1 MVVKQSGSRISL
13 LSALALPLTTCVSLD
28 LSHPG
33 YKVGMMLMQIK
44 ATTRNHLT
52 PVKMPSSKSLQIIN
66 VGEGVRKREPSYTMG
81 GNVSWCSH
89 YRKQYRGSLKK
100 LKVELLYDP
109 AILGIY
115 PKKKKALI
123 QKDTCTLMFT
133 SALFTIPRYGS
144 NLSVHQQMSG

>member
-1 MVVKQSGSRISL
+1 
-13 LSALALPLTTCVSLD
+13 
-28 LSHPG
+28 
-33 YKVGMMLMQIK
+33 MQIK

-52 PVKMPSSKSLQIIN
+52 PVKMPSSKNLQIIN

-89 YRKQYRGSLKK
+89 YRKHYRGSLKK